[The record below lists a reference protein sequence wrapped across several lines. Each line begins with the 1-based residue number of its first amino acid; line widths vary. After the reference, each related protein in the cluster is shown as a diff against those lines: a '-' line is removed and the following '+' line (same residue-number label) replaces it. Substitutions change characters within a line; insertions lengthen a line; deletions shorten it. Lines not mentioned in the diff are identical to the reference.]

1 MDIKD
6 FEEKAL
12 ASELI
17 FDGKVVHLY
26 RDDIALPDG
35 KTSFREY
42 IRHIGA
48 VCVIPVT
55 REMEVV
61 CVRQYRYAIG
71 RVVLEIPAGKLDFK
85 EEDPQSAVIRELRE
99 ETGAR
104 AGKLTYLGEF
114 YSSPAILDERIH
126 MYLAEELE
134 FGENDLDDDEFIEV
148 VRIPIKELAEMICR
162 GEIIDGKTQAGVM
175 KALYIFENRKRE
187 EK

>member
-1 MDIKD
+1 MDIEK
-6 FEEKAL
+6 FEEKTL
-12 ASELI
+12 SSTLI

-26 RDDIALPDG
+26 RDDIELPNG

-42 IRHIGA
+42 VKHIGA
-48 VCVIPVT
+48 VAVIPVT
-55 REMEVV
+55 RDMEVV
-61 CVRQYRYAIG
+61 CVKQYRYALG

-85 EEDPQSAVIRELRE
+85 EEDPESAVRRELRE
-99 ETGAR
+99 ETGAV

-114 YSSPAILDERIH
+114 YSSPAILDERIY

-148 VRIPIKELAEMICR
+148 VRIPIKELAQMICR
-162 GEIIDGKTQAGVM
+162 GEVIDGKTQSGVM
-175 KALYIFENRKRE
+175 KALYILENRKRE

>member
-1 MDIKD
+1 MDIKK
-6 FEEKAL
+6 FEEKTL
-12 ASELI
+12 SSKLI

-26 RDDIALPDG
+26 KDDIELPDG

-42 IRHIGA
+42 VKHIGA
-48 VCVIPVT
+48 VAVIPVT
-55 REMEVV
+55 RDMEVV
-61 CVRQYRYAIG
+61 CVKQYRYALG

-85 EEDPQSAVIRELRE
+85 EEDPESAAIRELRE
-99 ETGAR
+99 ETGAI
-104 AGKLTYLGEF
+104 AGRLSYLGEF
-114 YSSPAILDERIH
+114 YSSPAILDERIY